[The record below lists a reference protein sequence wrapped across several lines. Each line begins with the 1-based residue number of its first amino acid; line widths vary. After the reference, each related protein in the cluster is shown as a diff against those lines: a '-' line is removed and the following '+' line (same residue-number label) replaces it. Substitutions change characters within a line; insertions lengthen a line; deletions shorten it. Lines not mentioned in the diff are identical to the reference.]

1 MKYMVVLLT
10 VMALMWGAGTAAAAT
25 PNQRIAK
32 LERIARTQQA
42 QIATLTAQNAQLN
55 RDLGA
60 LRQNVQLQ
68 RDASVCT
75 FAQFGDVM
83 GSTWNAA
90 NVFGQWTG
98 YGNLFPT
105 WQRIDDR
112 GACAAAGLSRSSPL
126 HLLARRT

>member
-1 MKYMVVLLT
+1 MRVAVVLG
-10 VMALMWGAGTAAAAT
+10 VVAALVWSGTAFAAT

-32 LERIARTQQA
+32 LERIVRTQQA

-55 RDLGA
+55 RDLAA

-75 FAQFGDVM
+75 FAQVGDLV
-83 GSTWNAA
+83 GATWNAT
-90 NVFGQWTG
+90 NLFGNWAG
-98 YGNLFPT
+98 YGALFPA
-105 WQRIDDR
+105 WQRLDDR
-112 GACAAAGLSRSSPL
+112 GACAAAGIPRPAAI

>member
-1 MKYMVVLLT
+1 MKYVVVLMTVVTLT
-10 VMALMWGAGTAAAAT
+10 WGAGAAVAAT

-32 LERIARTQQA
+32 IERIARTQQA

-55 RDLGA
+55 RDLAA

-68 RDASVCT
+68 RDAAVCT

-83 GSTWNAA
+83 GATWNAT
-90 NVFGQWTG
+90 NVFGNWAG
-98 YGNLFPT
+98 YGALFPA

-112 GACAAAGLSRSSPL
+112 GACAAAGLSRSAPL